1 MKQIKNG
8 DRMQLPIF
16 QTVQEILE
24 YCWTRR
30 RVAMNHGVIPM
41 TVVVAANLTGWLVG
55 LDLTNYQSPAFAA
68 MNLVNAVVFL
78 PFTVTWYRMAILGQE
93 AMTGR
98 GLFTF
103 SNREGRLLGW
113 QFIIVVIS
121 AITATA
127 GILFIGAII
136 GAVAAANAAVAQ
148 ALSAVF
154 LGIWAVLVVAIAC
167 RLSLV
172 LAMAATDRPAILSEA
187 WAQTKGM
194 GGHMAAIFILCFLCA
209 ILLMV
214 PLQIIAV
221 TLTSALGELSE
232 GLGTSAE
239 VVLSTI
245 VGACGSLMVLV
256 FPTTL
261 FAFVYNRISDSMP
274 GSQGLSQAANNGGAA
289 TRQDEAPRNIQGQ
302 ENGTQHDAETEQ
314 DLTDE
319 TEVAIQKLAEFTDG
333 KPSDTA
339 ADIRLLMDGLFAS
352 FPMPSNATIEGVD
365 ANGVPARWITAASS
379 DPDRAILLLHGGG
392 FSAGSLTSH
401 QRLAADL
408 SMACGA
414 RVLLIDYRL
423 APEHPFPAGLDDCVA
438 AYQWLLKQ
446 GFKPGH
452 LAIAGDSAGG
462 GLTISTALCLKE
474 DGIDQPAAMIT
485 MSPWVN
491 LACDGETMDSKAKQ
505 DPVATQEGLLRCAR
519 DYLNGQDVK
528 DPFVSPAFADLRGLP
543 PLLIQV
549 GTREILLDDSR
560 KLAVRARAD
569 DVPVRLEEWPGQIHT
584 WHMMADWM
592 TDGRRALGGVATFV
606 RLYMG

>member
-1 MKQIKNG
+1 
-8 DRMQLPIF
+8 MQLPIF
-16 QTVQEILE
+16 QTVQEILD

-30 RVAMNHGVIPM
+30 RIALNHGAIPM
-41 TVVVAANLTGWLVG
+41 AMVVAANLTGWLMG
-55 LDLTNYQSPAFAA
+55 LDLTNFQSPAFAI

-78 PFTVTWYRMAILGQE
+78 PFTVTWYRMTILGQE

-113 QFIIVVIS
+113 QLIIVVIS
-121 AITATA
+121 AVTAIV
-127 GILFIGAII
+127 GMLII
-136 GAVAAANAAVAQ
+136 GAVVGAIAAANAAVAQ

-187 WAQTKGM
+187 WAQTKGL
-194 GGHMAAIFILCFLCA
+194 GGHMAAIFILCFFCA
-209 ILLMV
+209 ILLMI
-214 PLQIIAV
+214 PLQMVAV
-221 TLTSALGELSE
+221 ILTSVLGALSE
-232 GLGTSAE
+232 GLATSAE

-245 VGACGSLMVLV
+245 VGACGSLLVLI

-261 FAFVYNRISDSMP
+261 FAFVYNRISEAMS
-274 GSQGLSQAANNGGAA
+274 GSQSLGQATNDDGPAKRQNDTPKTNQGAE
-289 TRQDEAPRNIQGQ
+289 DEP
-302 ENGTQHDAETEQ
+302 HDTVGSDPDQ
-314 DLTDE
+314 TDE
-319 TEVAIQKLAEFTDG
+319 IEAAVQKLSDFMDG
-333 KPSDTA
+333 KPKDTA
-339 ADIRLLMDGLFAS
+339 ADIRLLMDGLGTS
-352 FPMPSNATIEGVD
+352 FPMPSAATVEDID
-365 ANGVPARWITAASS
+365 ADGVPARWITATGS

-392 FSAGSLTSH
+392 FTAGSLTSH

-408 SMACGA
+408 SMACGT

-423 APEHPFPAGLDDCVA
+423 APEHPFPAGMDDCVT

-462 GLTISTALCLKE
+462 GLSVSTALCLKD
-474 DGIDQPAAMIT
+474 DGIDQPAALIAL
-485 MSPWVN
+485 SPWVN
-491 LACDGETMDSKAKQ
+491 LACDGETMDSKAKV
-505 DPVATQEGLLRCAR
+505 DPIATQEGLLRCAR
-519 DYLNGQDVK
+519 DYLNGHDNK
-528 DPFVSPAFADLRGLP
+528 DPFVSPVFADLRGLP

-569 DVPVRLEEWPGQIHT
+569 DVLVRLEEWPGQIHD
-584 WHMMADWM
+584 WHVMTDWM
-592 TDGRRALGGVATFV
+592 TDARRALGGVATFV
-606 RLYMG
+606 RRYMG